1 MQFLW
6 KYIDDLAGKGLAIS
20 VLAELMFYVSASLV
34 PLALPLAILMA
45 SLMTM
50 GSMGENYE
58 LTAMKASGISLY
70 RIVAPLAI
78 FCIFLSFSGFIF
90 SNYVLPVSNLKMNSL
105 IWDITNQR
113 PELNLR
119 EGIFY
124 SGIDGYSI
132 RIGKKDYNTNLL
144 TNIKIYDH
152 TKGNGNTTVMVADSS
167 YMKVTADKKHLV
179 VTLLSGY
186 NYEEM
191 SDNRPRT
198 SSKNPAHRDKFSKQ
212 EIRIPLSG
220 FKLQRTDENLF
231 KQNYKMM
238 SIRQLKRYSDSLQN
252 DVNFKTNQLYKSL
265 MYSQI
270 LRYRPSTIQNKVP
283 IDSLKIDSLKRLN
296 FDTLYNKFTAQHKV
310 SMVIS
315 ALSEARESKTYI
327 MSSQMNIEDIGR
339 RMRKYQIEW
348 WRKFTLSGA
357 CLIFFF
363 IGAPLG
369 AIIRKGGL
377 GMPVVVSV
385 MFFVLYYI
393 ISISG
398 EKIAREGFMDPGIAM
413 WISGIVLLAVGIFLT
428 RKATRESTFLN
439 IDTYINFFKK
449 LGNLS
454 FKKLEHSS

>member
-6 KYIDDLAGKGLAIS
+6 KYIDDLAGKGLEINI
-20 VLAELMFYVSASLV
+20 LAELMFYVSASLV

-58 LTAMKASGISLY
+58 LTAMKASGISLQ
-70 RIVAPLAI
+70 RIVAPLAL
-78 FCIFLSFSGFIF
+78 FCVVLSLFGFLF
-90 SNYVLPVSNLKMNSL
+90 SNYILPISNLKMNSL
-105 IWDITNQR
+105 IWDITNQK

-124 SGIDGYSI
+124 NGIDGYSI
-132 RIGKKDYNTNLL
+132 RIGKKDFKTKLL
-144 TNIKIYDH
+144 TKIMIYDQ
-152 TKGNGNTTVMVADSS
+152 KEGNGDIKVIVADSGH
-167 YMKVTADKKHLV
+167 MEVTSDKKYLMV
-179 VTLLSGY
+179 RLYNGY

-191 SDNRPRT
+191 NR
-198 SSKNPAHRDKFSKQ
+198 SSVKKPAHRDKFSKQ
-212 EIRIPLSG
+212 EIRIPLNG
-220 FKLQRTDENLF
+220 LNLTRTDESLF

-238 SIRQLKRYSDSLQN
+238 SIRQLKKYSDSLQN
-252 DVNFKTNQLYKSL
+252 DVGAKTNQLYKSL
-265 MYSQI
+265 MHSQI
-270 LRYRPSTIQNKVP
+270 LRYRPSTIKNK
-283 IDSLKIDSLKRLN
+283 INTDSLNLDSLKRLN
-296 FDTLYNKFTAQHKV
+296 FDTLYNKVQAQQKS
-310 SMVIS
+310 SMVGD
-315 ALSEARESKTYI
+315 ALTAARESKTYI
-327 MSSQMNIEDIGR
+327 MSAQVNIEDITR

-377 GMPVVVSV
+377 GMPVVISV
-385 MFFVLYYI
+385 LFFVLYYI

-398 EKIAREGFMDPGIAM
+398 EKIAREGFVNPGIGM
-413 WISGIVLLAVGIFLT
+413 WLSGMVLLAAGIFLT
-428 RKATRESTFLN
+428 QKATRESTILN

-449 LGNLS
+449 FSNLL
-454 FKKLEHSS
+454 FKKTQ

>member
-6 KYIDDLAGKGLAIS
+6 KYIDDLAGKGLEIS
-20 VLAELMFYVSASLV
+20 ILAELMFYVSSSLV

-58 LTAMKASGISLY
+58 LTAMKASGISLQ

-78 FCIFLSFSGFIF
+78 FCIVLSFFGFLF
-90 SNYVLPVSNLKMNSL
+90 SNYILPISNLKMNSL

-124 SGIDGYSI
+124 NGIDGYSI
-132 RIGKKDYNTNLL
+132 RIGKKDFKTNLL
-144 TNIKIYDH
+144 YKIMIYDQ
-152 TKGNGNTTVMVADSS
+152 KDGNGDTKVIVADSGI
-167 YMKVTADKKHLV
+167 MKVTTDKKYLLV
-179 VTLLSGY
+179 SLYSGY

-191 SDNRPRT
+191 NRSNP
-198 SSKNPAHRDKFSKQ
+198 KKPAHRDKFSRQ
-212 EIRIPLSG
+212 EVQIPLSG
-220 FKLQRTDENLF
+220 FKLQRTDESLF
-231 KQNYKMM
+231 KQNFKMM
-238 SIRQLKRYSDSLQN
+238 SIRQLKRYADSLHT
-252 DVNFKTNQLYKSL
+252 DVGTKTNQLYKSL
-265 MYSQI
+265 MYMQVM
-270 LRYRPSTIQNKVP
+270 RYRPSRIKPPVNK
-283 IDSLKIDSLKRLN
+283 DSLNLDSLRRLN
-296 FDTLYNKFTAQHKV
+296 FDTLYNKVPASQKG
-310 SMVIS
+310 SMVGD
-315 ALSEARESKTYI
+315 ALTAARESKSYI
-327 MSSQMNIEDIGR
+327 TSAQINFDDISR

-377 GMPVVVSV
+377 GMPVVISV
-385 MFFVLYYI
+385 LFFVLYYI

-398 EKIAREGFMDPGIAM
+398 EKIAREGIVDPGLGM
-413 WISGIVLLAVGIFLT
+413 WISGIVLFAAGLFLT
-428 RKATRESTFLN
+428 RKATKESTILN

-449 LGNLS
+449 LSNLS
-454 FKKLEHSS
+454 FKQTPQI

>member
-6 KYIDDLAGKGLAIS
+6 RYIDDLAGKGLEIS
-20 VLAELMFYVSASLV
+20 ILAELMFYVSASLV

-58 LTAMKASGISLY
+58 LTAMKASGISLQ
-70 RIVAPLAI
+70 RIVTPLAL
-78 FCIFLSFSGFIF
+78 FCIALSFFGFLF
-90 SNYVLPVSNLKMNSL
+90 SNYILPLSNLKMNSL

-124 SGIDGYSI
+124 NGIDGYSI
-132 RIGKKDYNTNLL
+132 RIGKKDFKTNLL
-144 TNIKIYDH
+144 TKLMIYDQ
-152 TKGNGNTTVMVADSS
+152 TSGNGAVKVILADSGHMS
-167 YMKVTADKKHLV
+167 VTTDKKYLLV
-179 VTLLSGY
+179 SLFSGY

-191 SDNRPRT
+191 NR
-198 SSKNPAHRDKFSKQ
+198 SSAKKPAHRDKFSKQ

-220 FKLQRTDENLF
+220 FKLQRTDESLF

-238 SIRQLKRYSDSLQN
+238 SIRQLKRYSDSLQT
-252 DVNFKTNQLYKSL
+252 DVGQKTNLLYKSL
-265 MYSQI
+265 MHTQI
-270 LRYRPSTIQNKVP
+270 LRYRPSLIKNK
-283 IDSLKIDSLKRLN
+283 INTDTLNLDSLKKLN
-296 FDTLYNKFTAQHKV
+296 FDTLYNKVSAQQKSGMVSDALTA
-310 SMVIS
+310 
-315 ALSEARESKTYI
+315 ARESKTYI
-327 MSSQMNIEDIGR
+327 MSSSANIEDIGR

-377 GMPVVVSV
+377 GMPVVISV

-393 ISISG
+393 ISITG
-398 EKIAREGFMDPGIAM
+398 EKIAREGFVNPGVGM
-413 WISGIVLLAVGIFLT
+413 WISGIVLLTAGIFLT
-428 RKATRESTFLN
+428 RKATNESTILN

-449 LGNLS
+449 LANLS
-454 FKKLEHSS
+454 FKKTP